1 MDEFTLNGIQVLRG
15 ITCTC
20 TGHIGRSPMCTHT
33 LDSMVGVSMTEQYLN
48 VCHFGRQNEAFVV
61 AMDHRQDSQGP
72 GGDAPG
78 VLVDVAL
85 LVGLRV
91 IVNLDN
97 EGG

>member
-1 MDEFTLNGIQVLRG
+1 MDLHWT
-15 ITCTC
+15 
-20 TGHIGRSPMCTHT
+20 HRSVTNEHTHT

-48 VCHFGRQNEAFVV
+48 VGHFWRQNEAFVV

-91 IVNLDN
+91 IVNLEN

>member
-1 MDEFTLNGIQVLRG
+1 M
-15 ITCTC
+15 
-20 TGHIGRSPMCTHT
+20 HTHT
-33 LDSMVGVSMTEQYLN
+33 RLYGGREQDWAALYLN
-48 VCHFGRQNEAFVV
+48 VCHFWRQNEAFVV
-61 AMDHRQDSQGP
+61 AMDHRQDSQRP